1 MIEIIGKNGS
11 GKTFIANELGKRGYE
26 KVVGY
31 TTRPMR
37 ENEID
42 KVDYNFITKRE
53 FEYMIHNDQFIDY
66 KIRYDNYYG
75 ISKNGITNATII
87 TSGNSNLIAKATGF
101 DVYKIYLDAN
111 LGTRY
116 ARMVKRNP
124 EDNLFDR
131 IHSENF
137 SFLNNFQALFIDND
151 IDNISIIDYIES
163 VIKDG
168 VISQTILKDNKQFIQ
183 KKVYEYE
190 LTDHK
195 NLNIILDIL
204 EYEEYILRSLSLM
217 NNGIDKE
224 KTYYKLIKGYL
235 DRLKME
241 YEENSKKILVL
252 SNGGVYNL
260 DYKER

>member
-1 MIEIIGKNGS
+1 MIELIGKNGS
-11 GKTFIANELGKRGYE
+11 GKTFIANELGNRGYE

-42 KVDYNFITKRE
+42 KVDYNFITIRE
-53 FEYMIHNDQFIDY
+53 FENMLDNNQFIDY
-66 KIRYDNYYG
+66 KIRNGNYYG
-75 ISKNGITNATII
+75 ISGNGITNSSII
-87 TSGNSNLIAKATGF
+87 TSGNSNLIANATGY

-111 LGTRY
+111 LETRY

-137 SFLNNFQALFIDND
+137 SFLDNFQALFIDNN

-168 VISQTILKDNKQFIQ
+168 VISQTILKNNKHFIQ

-190 LTDHK
+190 LTNHK
-195 NLNIILDIL
+195 NQNIILDIL
-204 EYEEYILRSLSLM
+204 EYEEYILRNLSLI
-217 NNGIDKE
+217 NGVDKE
-224 KTYYKLIKGYL
+224 EIYYRLIREYL
-235 DRLKME
+235 DKLKIE

-252 SNGGVYNL
+252 SNRRVYNL